1 MAPPAPTTSPR
12 RRRRRRRLPIWATP
26 VIIVVVLVA
35 AEVAAG
41 VVGPNVPRTSGSE
54 ERAFIKADQLYRRSG
69 STDVVI
75 LGSSETAGGLVPSEM
90 AKAAPDIDGIYN
102 AALAGT
108 FLPTYRDWADQVVIP
123 AVDPKVVVIGM
134 LPMAVGDI
142 GAKRSASYTKP
153 RAAYLSAFDQITGGK
168 LGSAGWKLR
177 QRSALIR
184 YRPYLRQPNLLAK
197 GVKAT
202 VTGDDSPS
210 AQQGTE
216 LDWKKETDPDRV
228 KANTGPDGEVYDY
241 RSQSLPTEADPIGA
255 AIYQQFAQ
263 GSLDLTDLEAFVAD
277 LEARDIQPVIVMLPV
292 DRGPLTR
299 GGADLDRLDEWTRAT
314 RKWADANDVPMRDEF
329 TKDWASD
336 LFHDRNHLDEA
347 GATKLS
353 EIVGRWLQELCTNGD
368 LHADCAR

>member
-1 MAPPAPTTSPR
+1 MADPAPTPPS

-26 VIIVVVLVA
+26 VIIVAVVVA

-41 VVGPNVPRTSGSE
+41 VVGPNIPRSSGSE
-54 ERAFIKADQLYRRSG
+54 ERAFIKADQLYSRGG

-90 AKAAPDIDGIYN
+90 AKAAPGIDGIYN

-108 FLPTYRDWADQVVIP
+108 FVPTYRDWADQVVIP
-123 AVDPKVVVIGM
+123 AVHPKVVVIGM
-134 LPMAVGDI
+134 LPMAVADI

-153 RAAYLSAFDQITGGK
+153 RQAYLSAFEQITGGK

-177 QRSALIR
+177 QHSALIR
-184 YRPYLRQPNLLAK
+184 YRPYLRQPQLLAK

-202 VTGDDSPS
+202 FAGSDDP
-210 AQQGTE
+210 APPQGTE
-216 LDWKKETDPDRV
+216 LDWKKETDPERV
-228 KANTGPDGEVYDY
+228 KANTGPNGEVYDY
-241 RSQSLPTEADPIGA
+241 RSQSLPTDADPIGA
-255 AIYQQFAQ
+255 AIYQQFAK
-263 GSLDLTDLEAFVAD
+263 GHLDLRDLEQFVAD
-277 LEARDIQPVIVMLPV
+277 LRDRDIEPVIVMLPV

-299 GGADLDRLDEWTRAT
+299 GGANLHRLDEWTRAT
-314 RKWADANDVPMRDEF
+314 RKWADANHVPMRDEF
-329 TKDWASD
+329 TKDWSSD

-368 LHADCAR
+368 LHAGCAR